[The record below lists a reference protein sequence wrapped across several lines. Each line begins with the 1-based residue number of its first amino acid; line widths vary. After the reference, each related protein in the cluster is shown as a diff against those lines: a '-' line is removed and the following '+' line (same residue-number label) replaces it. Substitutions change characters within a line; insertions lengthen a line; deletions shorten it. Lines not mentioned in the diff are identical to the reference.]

1 VDSTEKP
8 GVGVTSQ
15 MALQAD
21 GLAKDYG
28 EGFGLSPL
36 DLEVTSGELVLLVG
50 HNGSGK
56 STFLGLAA
64 GLLEA
69 TEGEVQIVG
78 APADSVP
85 ARIGRSYLPD
95 QPILYDDLTLWE
107 HIAYN
112 AALHRTPDWEDAAV
126 EQLEAFRLMD
136 RVDGLPAKFSRG
148 MRQKAAIVIGLVRPF
163 RLLLIDE
170 PFLGI
175 DATGQDT
182 LVDILQTLA
191 SIDVAVVVSTHHS
204 NITDIAT
211 RCVGLSD
218 GELVYDGKPDPETI
232 RKIVNG

>member
-1 VDSTEKP
+1 MDITKKP
-8 GVGVTSQ
+8 GTPMTNPTV
-15 MALQAD
+15 LQAV

-36 DLEVTSGELVLLVG
+36 DLEVTGGELVLLVG

-69 TEGEVQIVG
+69 TEGEVQVVG
-78 APADSVP
+78 APADSVR

-112 AALHRTPDWEDAAV
+112 AALHETPDWEDAAL

-163 RLLLIDE
+163 ELLLIDE

-175 DATGQDT
+175 DAIGQET
-182 LVDILQTLA
+182 LVEILEALA
-191 SIDVAVVVSTHHS
+191 GSGVAVVVSTHHT
-204 NITDIAT
+204 NITGIAT

-218 GELVYDGKPDPETI
+218 GSLVYDGKPDPDKI
-232 RKIVNG
+232 RNIVNG

>member
-1 VDSTEKP
+1 MDLSEKP
-8 GVGVTSQ
+8 GVVVT
-15 MALQAD
+15 ARTVLRAD

-69 TEGEVQIVG
+69 TEGEILIVG
-78 APADSVP
+78 APSDSVA

-112 AALHRTPDWEDAAV
+112 AALHNTSDWEDTAV
-126 EQLEAFRLMD
+126 DQLEAFRLMD
-136 RVDGLPAKFSRG
+136 RVDDLPAKFSRG

-163 RLLLIDE
+163 QLLLIDE

-182 LVDILQTLA
+182 LVEILKVLA
-191 SIDVAVVVSTHHS
+191 TSGIAVVVSTHHS
-204 NITDIAT
+204 NITNIAT
-211 RCVGLSD
+211 RCVGLRD
-218 GELVYDGKPDPETI
+218 GELVYDGAADPETI

>member
-1 VDSTEKP
+1 MTGQTV
-8 GVGVTSQ
+8 
-15 MALQAD
+15 LQAAS
-21 GLAKDYG
+21 LAKDYG

-36 DLEVTSGELVLLVG
+36 DLEVTEGELVLLVG

-56 STFLGLAA
+56 STLLGLAA

-69 TEGEVQIVG
+69 TEGEALIVG
-78 APADSVP
+78 SPADSVA

-112 AALHRTPDWEDAAV
+112 AALHNTPDWEDAAV
-126 EQLEAFRLMD
+126 DQLEAFRLMD
-136 RVDGLPAKFSRG
+136 RVDDLPAKFSRG

-163 RLLLIDE
+163 QLLLIDE

-182 LVDILQTLA
+182 LVDILKTLA
-191 SIDVAVVVSTHHS
+191 TNGIAVVVSTHHS

-211 RCVGLSD
+211 RCVGLRD
-218 GELVYDGKPDPETI
+218 GELVYDGAPDAETI